1 METNNKYIELEED
14 GFLFARERG
23 NDMVFVFKKID
34 DNEMKFLCFA
44 SLRGD
49 KEEEL
54 IKQQTQAVKSFF
66 QDKDNLSRDG
76 YSLDDLLEIMKEK
89 GIAV

>member
-1 METNNKYIELEED
+1 MEKNNKYIELEED

-34 DNEMKFLCFA
+34 DNEMEFLCFA

-66 QDKDNLSRDG
+66 KDKDNLSRDG
-76 YSLDDLLEIMKEK
+76 YSFDDLLKEMERK